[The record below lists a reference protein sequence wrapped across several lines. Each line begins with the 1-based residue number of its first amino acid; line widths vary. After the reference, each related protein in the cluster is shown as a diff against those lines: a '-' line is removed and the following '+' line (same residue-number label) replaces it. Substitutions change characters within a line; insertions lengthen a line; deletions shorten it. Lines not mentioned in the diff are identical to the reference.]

1 MVRIDDNRR
10 VSSGWLGVGAGF
22 LLAFGA
28 YDIAL
33 ADPTGSN
40 HESQQIH
47 MSEVIGYPG
56 GAPRR
61 LLCPDAAPYMV
72 GVDGR
77 FGNWIDALAPLCVG
91 YNASGRWDR
100 GVALTGDHAGG
111 SGGHPDYVV
120 CPAGSHITKF
130 RVDATDHKNEGSLH
144 VFSVGFSC
152 GNATDGWLDT
162 PYTDPWADCSGCLHL
177 GPEGREVGC
186 PDGLI
191 ARGMQVSAADSVNS
205 VALLCGSPPIRAKYL
220 GRVQSNDPD
229 APPPTLCEAAAS
241 ARARNS
247 PAAAS
252 LEAQCQA
259 SKGPPVQLGRAPN
272 MDVIP
277 PDPAKSICDYAKSAR
292 ARNSP
297 AAASLEKQCAEQGG
311 QPPY

>member
-1 MVRIDDNRR
+1 MVFDYDTRR
-10 VSSGWLGVGAGF
+10 ACLGWIGTGAGF
-22 LLAFGA
+22 LLALGA
-28 YDIAL
+28 CGIAQ
-33 ADPTGSN
+33 ADPAGAN
-40 HESQQIH
+40 HESAHLQV
-47 MSEVIGYPG
+47 SELVGYPG
-56 GAPRR
+56 GTARK
-61 LLCPDAAPYMV
+61 LICPDSAPYMA

-130 RVDATDHKNEGSLH
+130 RVDATRYKPEDSPH
-144 VFSVGFSC
+144 VFAVSIQC
-152 GNATDGWLDT
+152 GDSEQDWLDT
-162 PYTDPWADCSGCLHL
+162 PFTNPWVDCSDCLDVRHI
-177 GPEGREVGC
+177 GEEIGC
-186 PDGLI
+186 PDGTI
-191 ARGMQVSAADSVNS
+191 VRGMQVSASEFVES
-205 VALLCGSPPIRAKYL
+205 VALLCGPPPTRAKYL

-229 APPPTLCEAAAS
+229 APAPTLCEAAAS

-272 MDVIP
+272 MNVIP

-297 AAASLEKQCAEQGG
+297 AAASLEKQCLEQGG
-311 QPPY
+311 QLQ